1 MKTKRMLILMGL
13 LILITVVIAPTTA
26 EPVTKNKYWG
36 LGGGE
41 WWVNYPDGT
50 RELFSGPVE
59 WKTSI
64 WSNGKFQS
72 IGQGELVGGVSGATF
87 VGKLKVTNTPDYNV
101 RQLEMIGTV
110 FLPDG
115 TSQKYHSEVKFVQG
129 TENVN
134 FFKWG

>member
-1 MKTKRMLILMGL
+1 MLILIGM
-13 LILITVVIAPTTA
+13 LILIAVVIAPTTA

-36 LGGGE
+36 LGEGE

-50 RELFSGPVE
+50 RELFSGSVE

-72 IGQGELVGGVSGATF
+72 IGQGELVGEVSGATY
-87 VGKLKVTNTPDYNV
+87 VGKLKVTYTPDYNV
-101 RQLEMIGTV
+101 HQLQMIGTV
-110 FLPDG
+110 FFPDK
-115 TSQKYHSEVKFVQG
+115 TSQKYHSEVKSVQG
-129 TENVN
+129 TETVK